1 MSVTWLAQRPRRNCS
16 SGNRMR
22 VGGVSKKLLVILII
36 AELGCVMAA
45 VGGLWMNRDSM
56 MRERKAELRSVIEAA
71 TSVIDQFHAEAADGR
86 LTEEQAKLL
95 ALDAIRHLR
104 YDDDG
109 YAAVVSYQG
118 AMLAH
123 GAHPEWEGSDQAYR
137 FTSAGPADVR
147 SLIDLAK
154 GGGGFHEFSF
164 PRPQGGPPV
173 AKLAYSRAYLP
184 WGWVIFTGLY
194 LDDVES
200 AFYHECLVM
209 LALLVPLTI
218 LLSAQTMLLG
228 RSILQ
233 PLQRLGRAM
242 AERSEDI
249 SGQFRQPVE
258 WRSDDELGAVVSA
271 YNLLLARQIETERQ
285 LAERR
290 AQLEELVKTRTAE
303 LEIARQQAEQS
314 SRAKTDFLANISHEI
329 RTPMNAVIGLSHL
342 ITRTKLDDHQRDYV
356 SKIDS
361 AAKSLLAIIDDILD
375 FSRIEAR
382 HLSLDV
388 VAFRLDDIMRTLS
401 DLIALP
407 AGAKGLEVVFDV
419 DGRIPSRLRGDPLR
433 LNQILTNLANNALKF
448 TEKGVITVA
457 CKLVGGSEHGLF
469 LRFSVTDT
477 GIGLTEAQQKQLFT
491 PFSQAESSLTRRFG
505 GAGLGLAICK
515 QLVGMMGGEIGVDSI
530 PGRGSTFWFTLRL
543 GKDNDPGAQE
553 PRDTATLFSGL
564 KVLVADDNLLVRQTI
579 SAMLTGMGCHA
590 DAVPSG
596 QAVLDTLARPDRV
609 PCDLLIIDWMMPEM
623 DGVETIRRVHG
634 SNLAHPPR
642 IIMVSGYGHEELL
655 PHVLSLGLDGM
666 LSKPVNRGQLV
677 ETLERCFRLCGKIAA
692 PSGSPIM
699 FPRGTRVLLVEDNE
713 INRMV
718 AEEVLTKAGIAISMA
733 VNGREG
739 VEAVMNE
746 PFDAVLMDIQM
757 PVLDGYAATRE
768 IRTNPRFATLPII
781 AMTANATQPDRIR
794 AMEAGMS
801 DHIAKPF
808 DPEALL
814 MMLQRWTNRP
824 TVTAET
830 S

>member
-1 MSVTWLAQRPRRNCS
+1 MK
-16 SGNRMR
+16 
-22 VGGVSKKLLVILII
+22 VGGVAKKLLVILII
-36 AELGCVMAA
+36 AELGCLITA

-56 MRERKAELRSVIEAA
+56 LKQREGELRSVVEAA
-71 TSVIDQFHAEAADGR
+71 SSVIDQFHAESAAGH
-86 LTEEQAKLL
+86 LTEAQAKIL
-95 ALDAIRHLR
+95 ALDSLRHLR
-104 YDDDG
+104 YGNDG
-109 YAAVVSYQG
+109 YTAVVSFDG
-118 AMLAH
+118 VMLAH
-123 GAHPEWEGSDQAYR
+123 GAHPEWEGTDQAYR
-137 FTSAGPADVR
+137 LTPTGLSDVR
-147 SLIDLAK
+147 AMIDVAK
-154 GGGGFHEFSF
+154 AGGGFHSFSF
-164 PRPQGGPPV
+164 PRPEGGPPV
-173 AKLAYSRAYLP
+173 GKLAYSRAYLP
-184 WGWVIFTGLY
+184 WGWVVFTGLY

-200 AFYHECLVM
+200 AFYRQCLIM
-209 LALLVPLTI
+209 LAFLVPLTV
-218 LLSAQTMLLG
+218 LLSAQLMLLG
-228 RSILQ
+228 RAVLQ

-258 WRSDDELGAVVSA
+258 WKSDDELGSVVAA
-271 YNLLLARQIETERQ
+271 YNLLLARQSETERQ

-382 HLSLDV
+382 HLSLEV
-388 VAFRLDDIMRTLS
+388 VSFKLDDIMRTLS

-457 CKLVGGSEHGLF
+457 CKLVGSSDHGMF
-469 LRFSVTDT
+469 LRFSITDT

-491 PFSQAESSLTRRFG
+491 PFTQAESSLTRRFG

-543 GKDNDPGAQE
+543 GKDNDPMAQA
-553 PRDTATLFSGL
+553 PRDTANLFSGL
-564 KVLVADDNLLVRQTI
+564 KVLVADDNLLVRHTI
-579 SAMLTGMGCHA
+579 SAMLTGVGCRA
-590 DAVPSG
+590 DAVSSG
-596 QAVLDTLARPDRV
+596 QAVLESLARAPRD
-609 PCDLLIIDWMMPEM
+609 PYDLLIIDWMMPEM
-623 DGVETIRRVHG
+623 DGVETIRKIHG
-634 SNLAHPPR
+634 SDLPYQPR
-642 IIMVSGYGHEELL
+642 IIMVSGYGHDELL

-666 LSKPVNRGQLV
+666 LSKPVNRGQLI
-677 ETLERCFRLCGKIAA
+677 ETLERCFRLSGKIASN
-692 PSGSPIM
+692 SGSQIM
-699 FPRGTRVLLVEDNE
+699 FPHGTRVLLVEDNE

-718 AEEVLTKAGIAISMA
+718 AEEILTKAGIEITVA

-739 VEAVMNE
+739 VDAVMSE

-757 PVLDGYAATRE
+757 PVMDGYSATRE
-768 IRTNPRFATLPII
+768 IRTKPRFATLPII
-781 AMTANATQPDRIR
+781 AMTANATESDRLR
-794 AMEAGMS
+794 AMDAGMS

-808 DPEALL
+808 DPENLL
-814 MMLQRWTNRP
+814 LLLQRWTNRP
-824 TVTAET
+824 TVSAEPT
-830 S
+830 GN

>member
-1 MSVTWLAQRPRRNCS
+1 MK
-16 SGNRMR
+16 
-22 VGGVSKKLLVILII
+22 VGGVAKKLLVILII
-36 AELGCVMAA
+36 AEIGCLITA
-45 VGGLWMNRDSM
+45 VGGLWMNHEAM
-56 MRERKAELRSVIEAA
+56 LNERKAELRSVIEAA
-71 TSVIDQFHAEAADGR
+71 SSVVDQFHAEAASGH
-86 LTEEQAKLL
+86 LSETEAKTL
-95 ALDAIRHLR
+95 ALNAIRHLR
-104 YDDDG
+104 YENDG
-109 YAAVVSYQG
+109 YAAAVSYDG
-118 AMLAH
+118 VMLAH
-123 GAHPEWEGSDQAYR
+123 GAHPEWEGGDQAYR
-137 FTSAGPADVR
+137 FTAAGPTDIR
-147 SLIDLAK
+147 SLIDLAQ
-154 GGGGFHEFSF
+154 GGGGYHQFSF
-164 PRPQGGPPV
+164 PRPQGGAPV

-184 WGWVIFTGLY
+184 WNWVIFTGLY
-194 LDDVES
+194 LDDVET
-200 AFYHECLVM
+200 AFYHQCLIM
-209 LALLVPLTI
+209 LAFLVPLTV
-218 LLSAQTMLLG
+218 LLSAQMILLG

-233 PLQRLGRAM
+233 PLQRLGLAM
-242 AERSEDI
+242 TERSEDV

-258 WRSDDELGAVVSA
+258 WRSDDELGSVVSA
-271 YNLLLARQIETERQ
+271 YNLLLAQQTETERQ

-361 AAKSLLAIIDDILD
+361 AAKSLLAIIDEILD
-375 FSRIEAR
+375 FTRIEAR
-382 HLSLDV
+382 HLSLEV
-388 VAFRLDDIMRTLS
+388 VSFKLDDIMRTLS

-407 AGAKGLEVVFDV
+407 AGGKGLEVVFDV
-419 DGRIPSRLRGDPLR
+419 DSRIPSRLRGDPLR

-448 TEKGVITVA
+448 TEKGVITIA

-491 PFSQAESSLTRRFG
+491 PFTQAETSLTRRFG

-543 GKDNDPGAQE
+543 GKDNDPAAQG
-553 PRDTATLFSGL
+553 PRDTASLFSGL
-564 KVLVADDNLLVRQTI
+564 KVLVADDNLLVRHTI
-579 SAMLTGMGCHA
+579 SAMLSGVGCRP
-590 DAVPSG
+590 DAVSSG
-596 QAVLDTLARPDRV
+596 QAVLDALSRPDHE
-609 PCDLLIIDWMMPEM
+609 PYDLLIIDWMMPEM
-623 DGVETIRRVHG
+623 DGVETIRRIHNA
-634 SNLAHPPR
+634 NLAHQPR
-642 IIMVSGYGHEELL
+642 IIMVSGYGNDELL

-666 LSKPVNRGQLV
+666 LSKPVNRGQLI
-677 ETLERCFRLCGKIAA
+677 ETLERCFRLSGKIALNC
-692 PSGSPIM
+692 GSQIM

-718 AEEVLTKAGIAISMA
+718 AEEILCKAGIEITVA

-739 VEAVMNE
+739 VDAVMSE

-757 PVLDGYAATRE
+757 PLLDGYSATRE
-768 IRTNPRFATLPII
+768 IRSKPRFATLPII
-781 AMTANATQPDRIR
+781 AMTANASQADRIR
-794 AMEAGMS
+794 AMDAGMN

-808 DPEALL
+808 DPENLL
-814 MMLQRWTNRP
+814 VMLQRWTNRP
-824 TVTAET
+824 TVSADP